1 MTAIEKIQT
10 VITPLNSVEKINEI
24 IDQVNNLK
32 TGEFATTEFVLDN
45 CYKPPLLSFMWADH
59 LLNDMSWLRAD
70 TFSWQDG
77 TTYSLI
83 YNELLSEYN
92 NSASVSETEGSI
104 TFKRTPKGYKI
115 ALATQETAIAE
126 KYATDGIAWY
136 YILDTTNQR
145 FKLPRMKHKYWKDQT
160 TIPVMG
166 NGMTMGIT
174 DGVKNKGLTYITTYG
189 YYSYATNNTNVPV
202 GTTVSGSG
210 VGFNGSTAV
219 GLSKDSTQSGVVA
232 DVSDVNIE
240 TGFYL
245 YFYVGGFTKSAEA
258 QTAGLKAE
266 LLNGKADVNTP
277 SIQAPYL
284 KDSYVNGTSG
294 YNIWSNGYC
303 EQWGRVT
310 YGTQGN
316 VTVTL
321 LKQMIDT
328 NYCCQVTLY
337 GDTVGFHAPANPPYW
352 QAWNMTTS
360 SFQTYRYSAATMQ
373 QMWRVLGY
381 LAEGEY

>member
-24 IDQVNNLK
+24 IDQVNNLE

-189 YYSYATNNTNVPV
+189 YYSYAASNTNVPV

-210 VGFNGSTAV
+210 VGFNSSTAV

-258 QTAGLKAE
+258 QTAGLNSE
-266 LLNGKADVNTP
+266 LFNGKVDLNFNNMNPSQTAKNTIVGWGMP
-277 SIQAPYL
+277 DYSASVAVTMPYTAP
-284 KDSYVNGTSG
+284 
-294 YNIWSNGYC
+294 SNGWFVASNQATSTIVKINNVQVAMGSWAAGSWSGNLNC
-303 EQWGRVT
+303 QIMVAKGDVIT
-310 YGTQGN
+310 GATGTMNFMPCKG
-316 VTVTL
+316 
-321 LKQMIDT
+321 
-328 NYCCQVTLY
+328 
-337 GDTVGFHAPANPPYW
+337 AN
-352 QAWNMTTS
+352 
-360 SFQTYRYSAATMQ
+360 
-373 QMWRVLGY
+373 
-381 LAEGEY
+381 